1 MVEKKWLTTVPI
13 EPFWLKIKFQLHDDR
28 LFLFGIEIA
37 Q

>member
-1 MVEKKWLTTVPI
+1 MAHNSST